1 MSEKKKWLVVIIKAE
16 VYPIQVEAKSAKE
29 AEELAVSM
37 YDAGDD
43 VESADTYFYVEDVLE
58 EN

>member
-1 MSEKKKWLVVIIKAE
+1 MSEKKKWLAVIIKAE
-16 VYPIQVEAKSAKE
+16 VYPITVEASTAKE
-29 AEELAVSM
+29 AEELAVAM